1 MLSYATPAVPC
12 KLSLR
17 HKMAHMT
24 ATGAVRVA
32 CRGLS
37 GSQGGLRRSMEDQAL
52 PQRGYAR
59 SISKRVS
66 GVSSAGSSGSF
77 SRAVDAAA
85 TEAAAEA
92 AVAAADGGSQ

>member
-1 MLSYATPAVPC
+1 
-12 KLSLR
+12 
-17 HKMAHMT
+17 MT

-37 GSQGGLRRSMEDQAL
+37 GSHGGLRRSMEDQAL
-52 PQRGYAR
+52 PQRGYSR
-59 SISKRVS
+59 SISQRMS

-77 SRAVDAAA
+77 GRAVEAAA

-92 AVAAADGGSQ
+92 AIAAVDGGKA